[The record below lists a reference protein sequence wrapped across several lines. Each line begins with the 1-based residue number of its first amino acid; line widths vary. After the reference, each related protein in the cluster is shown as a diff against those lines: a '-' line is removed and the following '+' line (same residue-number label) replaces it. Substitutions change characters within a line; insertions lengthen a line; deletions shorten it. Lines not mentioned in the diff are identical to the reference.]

1 MHYTQ
6 NDKIKQATEGTI
18 VVGVDIGSE
27 KNYARAF
34 KDNGIEITRRAFSFP
49 NTMEG
54 FKSFEEMVTKL
65 TEQLAEKKI
74 IVGVEPTGHYW
85 FNFAD
90 YCQGKHLSVVT
101 VAPQHVKHSK
111 DMNDNTQRKDDR
123 KDPRVIV
130 S

>member
-6 NDKIKQATEGTI
+6 NDKIRQATEGKI

-34 KDNGIEITRRAFSFP
+34 KGNGIEITRKAFYFP
-49 NTMEG
+49 NTLEG

-65 TEQLAEKKI
+65 TVPLAEKKI
-74 IVGVEPTGHYW
+74 VVGVEPTGHYW

-90 YCQGKHLSVVT
+90 YCQEKQMT
-101 VAPQHVKHSK
+101 VERRPEGSPGH
-111 DMNDNTQRKDDR
+111 RKAGY
-123 KDPRVIV
+123 
-130 S
+130 